1 MAGKESARGPTAETV
16 AANITALRES
26 QNLNYTQ
33 VSERL
38 SEVGRRISAVGV
50 RRIESGD
57 RRVDVDDLV
66 AFALALRT
74 SPATLLMPGVDQVG
88 PDDRVAVAEAG
99 PVPEANDVWR
109 WLTAQR
115 AIDPAVNYLEFGARS
130 WPQWVRVE
138 VEKMVGRTP
147 EERAQIRKDVAD
159 DLGMS

>member
-1 MAGKESARGPTAETV
+1 MAGAQKNPLGPTGRAV
-16 AANITALRES
+16 ADN
-26 QNLNYTQ
+26 
-33 VSERL
+33 
-38 SEVGRRISAVGV
+38 V
-50 RRIESGD
+50 RRLRGDMQYVKLAAELAKLGRPIPTLGLRKIESYE
-57 RRVDVDDLV
+57 RRVDADDLV
-66 AFALALRT
+66 ALAMALRT

-88 PDDRVAVAEAG
+88 PDDRVAIAEAG

-109 WLTAQR
+109 WLTAER
-115 AIDPAVNYLEFGARS
+115 FIDPAVNYLEFGARS

>member
-1 MAGKESARGPTAETV
+1 MAGAQKNPLGPTGRAV
-16 AANITALRES
+16 ADN
-26 QNLNYTQ
+26 
-33 VSERL
+33 
-38 SEVGRRISAVGV
+38 V
-50 RRIESGD
+50 RRLRGDMQYVKLAAELAKLGRPIPTLGLRKIESYE
-57 RRVDVDDLV
+57 RRVDADDLV
-66 AFALALRT
+66 ALAMALRT

-88 PDDRVAVAEAG
+88 PDDRVAIAEDG
-99 PVPEANDVWR
+99 PAPEANDVWA

>member
-1 MAGKESARGPTAETV
+1 MAGKESARGPTAATV
-16 AANITALRES
+16 SANITALRES

-38 SEVGRRISAVGV
+38 SDVGRRISAVGV
-50 RRIESGD
+50 RRIESGE

-74 SPATLLMPGVDQVG
+74 SPATLLMPGITEAG
-88 PDDRVAVAEAG
+88 PDDRVVIAEDG
-99 PVPEANDVWR
+99 LELKANDVWA

-115 AIDPAVNYLEFGARS
+115 AIDPENYLEFGSRS
-130 WPQWVRVE
+130 WPRWVRVE
-138 VEKMVGRTP
+138 VQRMVGLTP
-147 EERAQIRKDVAD
+147 EERAQIRKDVAE